1 MLVPSNAGDWGEL
14 PTLTA
19 ISMLPLESSFFS
31 MWSPLSVNQMFAPS
45 KMIPRGLSNEFGLER
60 PIIGE

>member
-31 MWSPLSVNQMFAPS
+31 MWSPLSVTQMFAPS
-45 KMIPRGLSNEFGLER
+45 KMIPRGLSN
-60 PIIGE
+60 PVVAV